1 MERRVKRIIDLV
13 EWFEEF
19 QPKDLEQIERIML
32 GLRYVNEE
40 VVESEL
46 RQDIYNTISNTKLVK
61 NLKVS
66 YGFIDAIFRADSNER
81 YTNKNK

>member
-1 MERRVKRIIDLV
+1 MERRVKRIIDVV

-46 RQDIYNTISNTKLVK
+46 RQDIYNTISNKKLVK
-61 NLKVS
+61 YLNVS

-81 YTNKNK
+81 YTNKK

>member
-66 YGFIDAIFRADSNER
+66 YGFIDARFRADSNER